1 MMPLNLLITMS
12 WFYSV
17 SSLVVTEMDSNA
29 DAQPW
34 KTGVEE
40 LSQTWPPANL
50 FPPSRPKNNTAV
62 DTGKERRFITRGLI
76 WELTVSPCLQT
87 HKWKLQLIFIIYG
100 WITPDWRLG
109 RCGCGCSRIEPRQ
122 SGAQ

>member
-40 LSQTWPPANL
+40 LSQT
-50 FPPSRPKNNTAV
+50 
-62 DTGKERRFITRGLI
+62 
-76 WELTVSPCLQT
+76 
-87 HKWKLQLIFIIYG
+87 
-100 WITPDWRLG
+100 
-109 RCGCGCSRIEPRQ
+109 
-122 SGAQ
+122 